1 MQRGRDLSTLSNA
14 YLKALITER
23 GYSHDGLLTREE
35 LVARAEEAATTP
47 DLPPLEGDGDGTDS
61 EDSEAAD
68 RGLETFPPVSRHC
81 IRG

>member
-47 DLPPLEGDGDGTDS
+47 DLPPLEGDDTVVIHS
-61 EDSEAAD
+61 TNKLQISISTT
-68 RGLETFPPVSRHC
+68 L
-81 IRG
+81 